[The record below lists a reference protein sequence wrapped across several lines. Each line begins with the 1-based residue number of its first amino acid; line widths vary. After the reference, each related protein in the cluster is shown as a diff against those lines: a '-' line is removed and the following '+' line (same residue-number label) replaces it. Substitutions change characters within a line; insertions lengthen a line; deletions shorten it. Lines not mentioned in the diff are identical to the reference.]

1 MVLNVSNETMR
12 EFYGRI
18 EYAIKDNWLRE
29 LHRGTIDCTV
39 DALSARDMQTLDL
52 RTYLQG
58 YEGERFLSYALF
70 DAQGNRLSSQALL
83 FALPK
88 RYRFQNPDFSVSLER
103 KGNEIFIHISSDVFA
118 RAVEIDFDPYDIV
131 LSDNYMDITTP
142 EGITVHGVTDLSAEE
157 LLKALRLKSVY
168 DIR

>member
-1 MVLNVSNETMR
+1 M
-12 EFYGRI
+12 
-18 EYAIKDNWLRE
+18 
-29 LHRGTIDCTV
+29 
-39 DALSARDMQTLDL
+39 
-52 RTYLQG
+52 
-58 YEGERFLSYALF
+58 
-70 DAQGNRLSSQALL
+70 
-83 FALPK
+83 
-88 RYRFQNPDFSVSLER
+88 
-103 KGNEIFIHISSDVFA
+103 FA